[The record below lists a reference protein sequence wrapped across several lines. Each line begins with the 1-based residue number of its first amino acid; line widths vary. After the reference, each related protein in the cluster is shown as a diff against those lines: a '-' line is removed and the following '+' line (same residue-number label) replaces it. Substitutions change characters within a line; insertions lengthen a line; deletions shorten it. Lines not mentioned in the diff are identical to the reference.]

1 MTLPIVERLRGYYTM
16 DAGKPMFDSSK
27 RVHRAADLHEAANAI
42 EGIVD
47 ELIAAEQA
55 LVRAQRKF
63 IEFDKPDQHQE
74 CMNAA
79 YHIRQVLAKLGG
91 DS

>member
-47 ELIAAEQA
+47 ELIAAARLEA
-55 LVRAQRKF
+55 LHAE
-63 IEFDKPDQHQE
+63 IERLRGPKT
-74 CMNAA
+74 
-79 YHIRQVLAKLGG
+79 
-91 DS
+91 